1 MVLRRTTLR
10 AFAAATLLAAAIAAP
25 VAAEDKIIKT
35 HAITTFGDPKYPADF
50 KHFDYVNPDAPKGGE
65 WSGWAFGGFDSI
77 HPYTTK
83 GRAASLSSVFYETL
97 LEGSV
102 DEVDT
107 LYGLLAKDFE
117 YPENKEW
124 VIFNLRPEAR
134 FSDGTPLTAE
144 DVVFSYELML
154 EKGLPSFRAAIKKE
168 IVSAEVLGPQQVKFT
183 FTAEAAPR
191 DRIQSAGTLPIFSK
205 KYYEESGVD
214 FEDST
219 LTPAIG
225 SGPYILDEIDP
236 PRRVIYKR
244 NPDYWGWDLPIMQG
258 RSNFDRIR
266 IEYYGDYTA
275 AFEGFKAGTY
285 TFRNE
290 ASSLTWATGY
300 DFPAVDKGYV
310 IKELFPDGAM
320 ALAQYF
326 VLNLREEKFADPR
339 TREAI
344 GMMFNFEWSNATLFY
359 GIYTRTKSFWGN
371 SDMEAEGMPSEAELA
386 LLEPLRGKI
395 PDIVFTEPAVVPP
408 VQSENQIDRRT
419 RRAAGKLL
427 DEAGWEV
434 GDDGMRRNAEG
445 EVLSIEILN
454 DSPSFD
460 RIVNPY
466 VENLRSIGIDAKH
479 VRIDNAQMTNR
490 ERKHDF
496 EMLTELI
503 RMSERPTAPGLGQYF
518 GSADADKSI
527 FNKAGLKSEG
537 VDALIEHVRKAKTL
551 EDLTT
556 AVHAL
561 DRTLRAY
568 RFWVP
573 QWHKPVDTIARF
585 DIYGFPEKVR
595 DKEDPLR
602 ALGELDFW
610 WFDQEKFDKL
620 KAAGA
625 L

>member
-1 MVLRRTTLR
+1 MFLRRATLR
-10 AFAAATLLAAAIAAP
+10 AFAAATLITAAVAAP
-25 VAAEDKIIKT
+25 VAAEDTIIKT

-83 GRAASLSSVFYETL
+83 GRAAGLASVFFETL

-144 DVVFSYELML
+144 DVVFSYELMRD
-154 EKGLPSFRAAIKKE
+154 KGLPSFRAAIKKT
-168 IVSAEVLGPQQVKFT
+168 VVGAEVLGPQQVKFT
-183 FTAEAAPR
+183 FTADSAPR
-191 DRIQSAGTLPIFSK
+191 DRVQSAGTLPIFSK

-326 VLNLREEKFADPR
+326 VINLREEKFADPR

-359 GIYTRTKSFWGN
+359 GLYTRTKSFWGN

-395 PDIVFTEPAVVPP
+395 PDIVFTEPALIPP
-408 VQSENQIDRRT
+408 VLSENQIDRRT

-427 DEAGWEV
+427 DAAGWEV

-518 GSADADKSI
+518 GSADADTSI

-537 VDALIEHVRKAKTL
+537 VDALIEHVREAKTL
-551 EDLTT
+551 EELTT